1 MERIKLDQD
10 IKPLSDFRANITSYI
25 ENLRK
30 TKRPLVITQHGKST
44 AVMLDVSEYE
54 NLLDNLEVLKDI
66 RLAESQIDNGEGISH
81 SNAKKTILKMF
92 NK

>member
-54 NLLDNLEVLKDI
+54 TLLDNLEVLKDI

-81 SNAKKTILKMF
+81 SNAKQTILKMF